1 MLKTDEK
8 IKQKMLGVLM
18 RSVRNRVGLTL
29 DETAG
34 LLGIQPAEL
43 ADYELG
49 RREADLPLLEALAGL
64 ANMPVSYFWSENPLP
79 APDTDYSF
87 SKAVQLRRKIVGVLL
102 NKARLDAGKSP
113 EDIAGVLN
121 CPPEQVHNVELGR
134 AELPFS
140 RLQVVAP
147 YLNVSLDYFSD
158 GVAAAEQEVAPKPNG
173 SAPVPPVPPAPP
185 VPAVP
190 SAPPV
195 SEEEYL
201 GHFSPEVQDFLKNP
215 ANQLYIKLAMRLHGL
230 SSSTL
235 RTLAEGILDITY

>member
-18 RSVRNRVGLTL
+18 RSVRNRAGLAL

-34 LLGIQPAEL
+34 LLGIKPAEL
-43 ADYELG
+43 TDYELG
-49 RREADLPLLEALAGL
+49 RREADLPLLEALARLG
-64 ANMPVSYFWSENPLP
+64 NVPVSYFWSENPLP
-79 APDTDYSF
+79 APDTNYSF
-87 SKAVQLRRKIVGVLL
+87 SRAVQLRRKIVGVLL
-102 NKARLDAGKSP
+102 NKARLEAGKSQ
-113 EDIAGVLN
+113 EDIAAALN
-121 CPPEQVHNVELGR
+121 YPIEQVRQVELGR
-134 AELPFS
+134 MELPLS

-158 GVAAAEQEVAPKPNG
+158 GLAAAEQEIALKTNG
-173 SAPVPPVPPAPP
+173 SAPA
-185 VPAVP
+185 P
-190 SAPPV
+190 SALPVFPASPV

-201 GHFSPEVQDFLKNP
+201 GHFSAEVQDFLKNP

-235 RTLAEGILDITY
+235 RALAEGILDITY